1 MSLPHIKNSK
11 AGINR
16 EEPWFKNLFEV
27 YFSIPRALQAS
38 TGAED
43 INTLTEQVKS
53 VSGLGSLIKTP
64 GVQKQTYMGATRS
77 YIGAKV
83 DDTSHEIT
91 VVLNLNMRNGTDN
104 YIFKLFKG
112 WNDLNYNLSTGE
124 RTLKV
129 DHVADFLRVVMF
141 NKAGDIFKDVTYHDV
156 MLSSVEGL
164 DSVDYDGD
172 DLIELT
178 VKFISDWA
186 DDIDALASLIII

>member
-1 MSLPHIKNSK
+1 
-11 AGINR
+11 
-16 EEPWFKNLFEV
+16 
-27 YFSIPRALQAS
+27 
-38 TGAED
+38 
-43 INTLTEQVKS
+43 
-53 VSGLGSLIKTP
+53 
-64 GVQKQTYMGATRS
+64 
-77 YIGAKV
+77 
-83 DDTSHEIT
+83 
-91 VVLNLNMRNGTDN
+91 MRNGTDN

-186 DDIDALASLIII
+186 DDIDA